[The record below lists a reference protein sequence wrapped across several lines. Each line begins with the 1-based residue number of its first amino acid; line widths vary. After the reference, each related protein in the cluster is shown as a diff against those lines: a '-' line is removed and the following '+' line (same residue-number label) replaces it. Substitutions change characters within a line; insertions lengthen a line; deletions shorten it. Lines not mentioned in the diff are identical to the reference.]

1 MDKQKFIDEIK
12 PKLKA
17 QEDGLADVVGYA
29 KVERYLWQVASPIK
43 VADKDLI
50 LYKSFTDIVY
60 HSLKTLGF
68 LQKDDSTWQAIAPI
82 ILVSVIETLTI

>member
-17 QEDGLADVVGYA
+17 QEDIQADIVGYT
-29 KVERYLWQVASPIK
+29 KVEHYLWQVASPIK
-43 VADKDLI
+43 VADNDLI

-68 LQKDDSTWQAIAPI
+68 LQKDDEAWRAIAPI
-82 ILVSVIETLTI
+82 VLVSVLETLII